1 MTLSTRR
8 IIVNNQ
14 VRFVVV
20 VDGVA
25 EGGIGYASEA
35 LAFERMDV
43 LWARRPQSEKTME
56 ALYVGRD

>member
-1 MTLSTRR
+1 MTLNTRR

-25 EGGIGYASEA
+25 EAGIGYGSEA

-43 LWARRPQSEKTME
+43 LWARRPQADKTME

>member
-1 MTLSTRR
+1 MTLNTRR

-25 EGGIGYASEA
+25 EEGIGYGSEA
-35 LAFERMDV
+35 YAFERMDV
-43 LWARRPQSEKTME
+43 LWARRPQADKTME

>member
-1 MTLSTRR
+1 MTLNTRR

-25 EGGIGYASEA
+25 EEGIGYGSEA
-35 LAFERMDV
+35 LAYQRMDV
-43 LWARRPQSEKTME
+43 LWARRPQADKVME
-56 ALYVGRD
+56 SLYVGRD

>member
-1 MTLSTRR
+1 MTLNTRR

-25 EGGIGYASEA
+25 EEGIGYGSEA
-35 LAFERMDV
+35 LAFQRMDV
-43 LWARRPQSEKTME
+43 LWARRPQADKTME
-56 ALYVGRD
+56 TLYVGRD